1 MPIISL
7 SISDSLLEKLDR
19 VLEYRGYSSRSEALR
34 DFIREI
40 VVEAEWSRGTSEE
53 TIAVIM
59 VLYDKS
65 LHREPVYSLE
75 HEYDDVIQTLMHM
88 HLDESNCLE
97 VFVAKGV
104 SKRILEIVRK
114 INQIKGVKQ
123 VKYLTTLAEV

>member
-40 VVEAEWSRGTSEE
+40 VVEEEWSRGTSEE

-59 VLYDKS
+59 VMYDKS
-65 LHREPVYSLE
+65 LHREPVYSRE
-75 HEYDDVIQTLMHM
+75 
-88 HLDESNCLE
+88 DE
-97 VFVAKGV
+97 
-104 SKRILEIVRK
+104 
-114 INQIKGVKQ
+114 
-123 VKYLTTLAEV
+123 

>member
-19 VLEYRGYSSRSEALR
+19 IMEYKGYSSRSEALR

-40 VVEAEWSRGTSEE
+40 VVEAEWARGISEE

-59 VLYDKS
+59 VLYDKG